1 MDTQQPKLGRRA
13 ALQFI
18 VLLGV
23 VSLLADVT
31 YEGARSSTGPFLE
44 YLQASAVVV
53 GFAAGLGELMGYG
66 VRLLFGVIADRTGR
80 YWLLTILG
88 YAVNLLAVPLLAL
101 AGAWPVAVAL
111 MIAERLGKGMRTPA
125 RDAMLSQATSQVGR
139 GWGFALH
146 EAMDQTGAVA
156 GPLLMAAAVH
166 ARGDYRAGFA
176 LLAIPALLA
185 LAVLTVACVLFPRP
199 EHFESHDEAGHREKH
214 LPSVF
219 WIYLVA
225 MGLLA
230 AGFADFP
237 LVAYHLKRMAVT
249 SDAGIPL
256 LYALAMAVDAL
267 AALVLGRIY
276 DRRGFGVLVV
286 ATVVSAAFA
295 PLAFLGGPHLAIAGI
310 VCWAVGMGAQES
322 VVRAAVAG
330 MVPSTRRAS
339 AYGTFN
345 AVFGVAWFGGSA
357 LMGVLYEVSLMSL
370 VVFSLAMQL
379 GCAGV
384 LLYLTRRKAPAGG

>member
-1 MDTQQPKLGRRA
+1 M
-13 ALQFI
+13 QFI

-31 YEGARSSTGPFLE
+31 YEGARSSTGPFLAV
-44 YLQASAVVV
+44 LGASAAVV
-53 GFAAGLGELMGYG
+53 GFAAGLGELLGYG
-66 VRLLFGVIADRTGR
+66 VRLLFGIIADRTGR

-88 YAVNLLAVPLLAL
+88 YGVNLLAVPLLAL

-111 MIAERLGKGMRTPA
+111 MIAERVGKGMRTPA

-146 EAMDQTGAVA
+146 EALDQTGAVT

-176 LLAIPALLA
+176 LLLIPAVLTLV
-185 LAVLTVACVLFPRP
+185 VLTVARVLFPRP
-199 EHFESHDEAGHREKH
+199 EHFEATTAAPPIDER
-214 LPSVF
+214 LPSAF
-219 WIYLVA
+219 WMYLVA
-225 MGLLA
+225 MALLA

-237 LVAYHLKRMAVT
+237 LVAYHLKRAAIT
-249 SDAGIPL
+249 SDTGIPL
-256 LYALAMAVDAL
+256 LYALAMGVDAV
-267 AALVLGRIY
+267 AALILGRLY
-276 DRRGFGVLVV
+276 DRKGFATLVG
-286 ATVVSAAFA
+286 ATVLSAAFA
-295 PLAFLGGPHLAIAGI
+295 PLAFLGGPTLAVAG
-310 VCWAVGMGAQES
+310 VLCWAVGMGAQES
-322 VVRAAVAG
+322 IIRAAIAG

-345 AVFGVAWFGGSA
+345 AVFGVAWFAGSA
-357 LMGVLYEVSLMSL
+357 LMGVLYEMSVAAL
-370 VVFSLAMQL
+370 VVFSVAIQL

-384 LLYLTRRKAPAGG
+384 LLYLGRSRGMAGG